1 MTMTHKKIRCVVTL
15 TAAALS
21 SLAGCRTPQSV
32 SSIQNENFYERAEA
46 RSLADKAEEAVSE
59 SPSRKSAEP
68 GRILLANSEQGEPA
82 SRQTADVSDADEG
95 ADENVGGG
103 ADGVARLLPPA
114 LAANRA
120 APAGSARRPHISPVV
135 DDARPVTFSQAEPRM
150 PVQDDG
156 SPIHDPSASWV
167 TGGDH
172 DRYPDEFILDGG
184 DRDYPVHYDA
194 YHRLGLDTEDTV
206 AEFRDSDGKP
216 RTQPTNRVAIYG
228 PRFGSVRSVTTP
240 SGDVQIARV
249 AGMQD
254 RVVDSGVGTRV
265 GPDDYTRNDK
275 LRGVQTRSRAG
286 GVETRE
292 WERGVFNTS
301 RLVAHLKLLNLRQ
314 DLSYWTQ
321 GKLEQS
327 DKARL
332 AYGIDAAL
340 LWTRNENPVVTAQIE
355 SAGQVEV
362 KFRAAEM
369 VGTEPEENEPG
380 RLKVLKLADRKTAQP
395 GDTITFVIRYDN
407 YGERPLHDLRL
418 VDNLTPRLEYIE
430 DSATSDRAGE
440 INVVDNE
447 EGSLVLTFK
456 LDKPLPG
463 KTGGVVTFQCKVR

>member
-1 MTMTHKKIRCVVTL
+1 MTMTHQKTSCLLTL

-21 SLAGCRTPQSV
+21 SLAGCRSPQS
-32 SSIQNENFYERAEA
+32 IYNANFYERAEA
-46 RSLADKAEEAVSE
+46 RALAEKAEGTASERPSE
-59 SPSRKSAEP
+59 SSAAP
-68 GRILLANSEQGEPA
+68 GRIVLANSEQGEPNSEQA
-82 SRQTADVSDADEG
+82 VKFSDANESVNEKD
-95 ADENVGGG
+95 NGGG

-120 APAGSARRPHISPVV
+120 APAGSATRPHIAPV
-135 DDARPVTFSQAEPRM
+135 DELRPVTFSQAEPRM

-172 DRYPDEFILDGG
+172 DRYPDEYLFDGG

-194 YHRLGLDTEDTV
+194 YNRLGLDTEDTV
-206 AEFRDSDGKP
+206 AEFRDSDGQP
-216 RTQPTNRVAIYG
+216 QTQSTNRVAIYG
-228 PRFGSVRSVTTP
+228 PRFASVRSVTTP
-240 SGDVQIARV
+240 SGDVQIARLS
-249 AGMQD
+249 GLQD
-254 RVVDSGVGTRV
+254 RVVDSGIGTRV

-275 LRGVQTRSRAG
+275 LRGIQTRSRAG

-340 LWTRNENPVVTAQIE
+340 LWTRNENPVATAQIE

-380 RLKVLKLADRKTAQP
+380 RLKVVKLADRKTAQP

-407 YGERPLHDLRL
+407 YGERPLYDLRL
-418 VDNLTPRLEYIE
+418 VDSLTPRLEYIE

-447 EGSLVLTFK
+447 EGSVVLTFK
-456 LDKPLPG
+456 LDDPLPG